1 MSAWILGLTG
11 GIGSGKS
18 SAARC
23 FAALGVDC
31 VDADLAARQVV
42 EPGTVALAAI
52 ACHFGADILLTDG
65 QLNRAAL
72 RQRIFTEAEQRKWL
86 EDLLHPLIRKR
97 LQEDL
102 TAAKSPYA
110 ILVSPLLIESGQCLM
125 CSRVLVIDAP
135 KNLQIERSMQRDGNT
150 RKQIEAILN
159 AQLSREERLSHAD
172 DVLVND
178 KDVVWLQSE
187 VQRLHEF
194 YLNLVRT
201 QKNQQ

>member
-23 FAALGVDC
+23 FAQLGVDC

-42 EPGTVALAAI
+42 EPESEALAAI
-52 ACHFGADILLTDG
+52 TRQFGGDILQADG
-65 QLNRAAL
+65 TLNRAAL
-72 RQRIFTEAEQRKWL
+72 RRLIFSDAKQKQWL
-86 EDLLHPLIRKR
+86 ENLLHPLIRKQ
-97 LQEDL
+97 LQADL

-110 ILVSPLLIESGQCLM
+110 ILVSPLLIESGQRLM
-125 CSRVLVIDAP
+125 CSRILVIDAP
-135 KNLQIERSMQRDGNT
+135 KSLQIERSMQRDANT
-150 RKQIEAILN
+150 RDQIEAILN
-159 AQLSREERLSHAD
+159 AQLSREERLSYAD

-187 VQRLHEF
+187 VKRLHGF

-201 QKNQQ
+201 